1 MIANALPTAVAD
13 ADTLPFGG
21 IDHAESRNSYQ
32 GDQVI
37 VVSHESKLDIKKEI
51 CDDENLQ
58 RTVNTFDVSAKLS
71 ADVADSSNDVVKV
84 TTNQEPQ
91 RESKRRISENFD
103 QFWTLVRPKVLSN
116 LSLWTFLSDKTRFQS
131 TSTTE
136 ERRQDVE
143 KLDFLLH
150 DVENLIEQVSELI
163 RTCCSNADDVPN
175 NNDGYDAFS
184 DVTLRGNLSKLLHDH
199 ADENVRRVRLKR
211 RNEIPDRFRENIFSD
226 VGIAETEDL
235 ADVSFNFYLNLLKT
249 H

>member
-1 MIANALPTAVAD
+1 M
-13 ADTLPFGG
+13 
-21 IDHAESRNSYQ
+21 
-32 GDQVI
+32 
-37 VVSHESKLDIKKEI
+37 HE
-51 CDDENLQ
+51 
-58 RTVNTFDVSAKLS
+58 
-71 ADVADSSNDVVKV
+71 
-84 TTNQEPQ
+84 
-91 RESKRRISENFD
+91 
-103 QFWTLVRPKVLSN
+103 
-116 LSLWTFLSDKTRFQS
+116 
-131 TSTTE
+131 
-136 ERRQDVE
+136 
-143 KLDFLLH
+143 
-150 DVENLIEQVSELI
+150 VENLIEQVSELI

>member
-103 QFWTLVRPKVLSN
+103 FRRLSARERLFAAEMELQDTRALLKV
-116 LSLWTFLSDKTRFQS
+116 
-131 TSTTE
+131 
-136 ERRQDVE
+136 
-143 KLDFLLH
+143 
-150 DVENLIEQVSELI
+150 
-163 RTCCSNADDVPN
+163 
-175 NNDGYDAFS
+175 
-184 DVTLRGNLSKLLHDH
+184 SKL
-199 ADENVRRVRLKR
+199 KQK
-211 RNEIPDRFRENIFSD
+211 
-226 VGIAETEDL
+226 
-235 ADVSFNFYLNLLKT
+235 LLESCYAIKDKI
-249 H
+249 